1 MDTRT
6 GRGVES
12 STVTMTKIVYFDC
25 PTGIAGD
32 MCLGALVDVGVP
44 IDYLQSQLQKLDIS
58 EEYEL
63 STYSLSHNGQ
73 VATKVDVQLT
83 SNPPP
88 HRHLPDI
95 ETLIQNAKLP
105 TPVETWSL
113 AVFKQLAIAEAA
125 VHGVSPH
132 EVHFHEVGATD
143 AMIDIV
149 GTCLGLYWLDVD
161 AIYCS
166 ALPTGGGSVK
176 AAHGHLPVP
185 VPAVVKLWETRQVPV
200 YSNGINKELVTPTGA
215 ALAITLSQEFGNA
228 PAMTV
233 QKVGLGAGTASLP
246 LPNILRLWLGET
258 TTAENLETVAVLETQ
273 IDDLSPQVLA
283 YSQKLLFKVGAWDVF
298 TQGITMKKSRLG
310 TLVTVICPVNKIP
323 ECEAILFQET
333 TTLGIRRQIQHRRV
347 LHREMQAVTT
357 PYGEI
362 PVKVA
367 FLQEKV
373 MNIQP
378 EYEDCV
384 KIAQQYQVPLK
395 AVQESA
401 IAAYKQQK

>member
-1 MDTRT
+1 
-6 GRGVES
+6 
-12 STVTMTKIVYFDC
+12 MTKIVYFDC

-32 MCLGALVDVGVP
+32 MCLGALVDAGVP
-44 IDYLQSQLQKLDIS
+44 IDYLQSQLQWLDIS
-58 EEYEL
+58 KEYEL

-73 VATKVDVQLT
+73 VATKVEVQLT
-83 SNPPP
+83 KTPP

-95 ETLIQNAKLP
+95 ETLIQNANLP
-105 TPVETWSL
+105 PPVETWSL
-113 AVFKQLAIAEAA
+113 AVFKELAIAEAA

-143 AMIDIV
+143 AIIDIV

-176 AAHGHLPVP
+176 AAHGRLPVP

-200 YSNGINKELVTPTGA
+200 YSNGIDKELVTPTGA
-215 ALAITLSQEFGNA
+215 ALAVTLSQEFGNA

-283 YSQKLLFKVGAWDVF
+283 YCQELLFRVGALDVF

-310 TLVTVICPVNKIP
+310 TLVTVICPVDKIP
-323 ECEAILFQET
+323 ECEGILFRET
-333 TTLGIRRQIQHRRV
+333 TTLGIRRQIQYRSA
-347 LHREMQAVTT
+347 LKREMQAVNT

-373 MNIQP
+373 MNVQP

-401 IAAYKQQK
+401 IAAYDQQK

>member
-1 MDTRT
+1 
-6 GRGVES
+6 
-12 STVTMTKIVYFDC
+12 
-25 PTGIAGD
+25 
-32 MCLGALVDVGVP
+32 
-44 IDYLQSQLQKLDIS
+44 
-58 EEYEL
+58 
-63 STYSLSHNGQ
+63 
-73 VATKVDVQLT
+73 
-83 SNPPP
+83 
-88 HRHLPDI
+88 
-95 ETLIQNAKLP
+95 
-105 TPVETWSL
+105 
-113 AVFKQLAIAEAA
+113 
-125 VHGVSPH
+125 
-132 EVHFHEVGATD
+132 VHFHEVGATD

-166 ALPTGGGSVK
+166 ALPTGGGSIK
-176 AAHGHLPVP
+176 AAHGRLPVP

-200 YSNGINKELVTPTGA
+200 YSNGIDKELVTPTGA
-215 ALAITLSQEFGNA
+215 ALVVTLSQEFGSA
-228 PAMTV
+228 PAITV

-258 TTAENLETVAVLETQ
+258 TTTENLETVAVLETQ

-283 YSQKLLFKVGAWDVF
+283 YSQELLFKVGAWDVF

-310 TLVTVICPVNKIP
+310 TLVTVICPVDKIP
-323 ECEAILFQET
+323 ECEAILFRET
-333 TTLGIRRQIQHRRV
+333 TTLGIRRQLQHRRV
-347 LHREMQAVTT
+347 LKREMQAVST

-373 MNIQP
+373 MNVQP

-401 IAAYKQQK
+401 IAAYGSQK

>member
-1 MDTRT
+1 
-6 GRGVES
+6 
-12 STVTMTKIVYFDC
+12 MTKIVYFDC

-32 MCLGALVDVGVP
+32 MCLGALVDAGVP

-58 EEYEL
+58 EEYQL

-83 SNPPP
+83 TTPPP

-95 ETLIQNAKLP
+95 ETLIQNANLP
-105 TPVETWSL
+105 SPVQTWSV
-113 AVFKQLAIAEAA
+113 AVFKELAIAEAA
-125 VHGVSPH
+125 VHGVSPDK
-132 EVHFHEVGATD
+132 VHFHEVGATD
-143 AMIDIV
+143 AIIDIV

-166 ALPTGGGSVK
+166 ALPTGGGSIK

-185 VPAVVKLWETRQVPV
+185 VPAVVKLWESRQVPV
-200 YSNGINKELVTPTGA
+200 YSNGIQKELVTPTGA
-215 ALAITLSQEFGNA
+215 ALVVTLSQKFGNA

-233 QKVGLGAGTASLP
+233 QKVGLGAGTARLP

-283 YSQKLLFKVGAWDVF
+283 YSQELLFSVGAWDVF

-310 TLVTVICPVNKIP
+310 TLVTVICPVDKIP

-333 TTLGIRRQIQHRRV
+333 TTLGIRRQVQNRTA
-347 LHREMQAVTT
+347 LKREMRSVTT

-373 MNIQP
+373 MNVQP

-395 AVQESA
+395 VVQESA
-401 IAAYKQQK
+401 IAAYDQQK